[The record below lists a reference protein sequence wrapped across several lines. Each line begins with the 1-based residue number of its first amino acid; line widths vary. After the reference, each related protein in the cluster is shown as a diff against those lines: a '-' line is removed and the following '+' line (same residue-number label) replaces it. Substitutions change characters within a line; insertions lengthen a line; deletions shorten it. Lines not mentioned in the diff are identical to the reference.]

1 MNKQFFLFIC
11 FLGTTSRG
19 SDTDIAQTRLIS
31 LDFLL
36 KQVKQ
41 MTHQSYDM
49 KSLGLLDKQENVA
62 MDTVTFVEDKFC
74 IWPFSIEKGR
84 QLFYPII
91 YNVCF
96 IQRISIILLMWFK
109 M

>member
-1 MNKQFFLFIC
+1 
-11 FLGTTSRG
+11 
-19 SDTDIAQTRLIS
+19 
-31 LDFLL
+31 
-36 KQVKQ
+36 

-62 MDTVTFVEDKFC
+62 MDTVTFVEGKFC

-84 QLFYPII
+84 PLFYPII